1 MDGGGAGDYLRVRVR
16 KGGPMKIRKDK
27 KPSLIRAV
35 KEAVRPENLRFKPKV
50 MKDKRKEASRRA
62 CRRPLP
68 GGGGRPGGRE
78 GGRDRPR

>member
-1 MDGGGAGDYLRVRVR
+1 
-16 KGGPMKIRKDK
+16 MKIRKDK

-62 CRRPLP
+62 CRRPL
-68 GGGGRPGGRE
+68 RE
-78 GGRDRPR
+78 GAVQGGAKAGVIAPADHGPDETRAPR